1 MKRLF
6 AVSVLLV
13 WVGCAS
19 ILGDHTVTVTGA
31 EIQQKLSEKLA
42 IPISLLKVFDVNLS
56 NYLVT
61 FDQAT
66 EHMLTVM
73 DADLSS
79 TFFNQNLSGKLGISG
94 NLCFDAASSSIVLD
108 APKVEQINFDG
119 ASEKYNDLL
128 SALAK
133 TVGGDMLNGLTL
145 YKVKPEDL
153 TVGSTQYLPKDLQ
166 VTNNGLQITLPAQ

>member
-1 MKRLF
+1 
-6 AVSVLLV
+6 
-13 WVGCAS
+13 
-19 ILGDHTVTVTGA
+19 
-31 EIQQKLSEKLA
+31 
-42 IPISLLKVFDVNLS
+42 
-56 NYLVT
+56 
-61 FDQAT
+61 
-66 EHMLTVM
+66 MLTYRV
-73 DADLSS
+73 L
-79 TFFNQNLSGKLGISG
+79 FFNQNLSGKLGISG
-94 NLCFDAASSSIVLD
+94 KLRFDAASSSIVLD

-133 TVGGDMLNGLTL
+133 TVGGGMLNGLTL